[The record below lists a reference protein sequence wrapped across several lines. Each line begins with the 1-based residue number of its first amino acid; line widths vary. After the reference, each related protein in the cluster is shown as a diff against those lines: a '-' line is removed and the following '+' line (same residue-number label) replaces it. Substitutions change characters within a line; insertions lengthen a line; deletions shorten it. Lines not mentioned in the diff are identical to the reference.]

1 MITNSTNHSEVYSL
15 GMNERLAQN
24 HMEKLKKSLEDRNEK
39 TDEISQT
46 VVKNENQESSDTDS
60 LIDSYIER
68 SRKTIFERIK
78 DKTVAE
84 EANSQKKY

>member
-24 HMEKLKKSLEDRNEK
+24 HIEKLKKSLEDRTEK

-46 VVKNENQESSDTDS
+46 VVKNENQESGDTDS

-78 DKTVAE
+78 DKTAAE
-84 EANSQKKY
+84 EAEKAANS

>member
-24 HMEKLKKSLEDRNEK
+24 HIEKLKKSLEDRNEK
-39 TDEISQT
+39 TEQISQT

-78 DKTVAE
+78 DKTAAE

>member
-24 HMEKLKKSLEDRNEK
+24 HIEKLKKSLEDRNEK
-39 TDEISQT
+39 TEEISQT
-46 VVKNENQESSDTDS
+46 VVKNENQEAGDTDS

-78 DKTVAE
+78 DKTAAE

>member
-24 HMEKLKKSLEDRNEK
+24 HIEKLKKSLEDRNEK

-78 DKTVAE
+78 DKTAAE